1 MAEEKL
7 FVRKATGLV
16 REIGALTAIII
27 VIANTVGLGWQKR
40 VFQFTGLAPLPENQ
54 WLAGIHP
61 MVMAFI
67 IGGIAILLSVLAIAV
82 LSAAMPRSGGG
93 YVVISRILGPI
104 WGFVGAWLEFF
115 SISWSFGIIA
125 VAVFE
130 GIYFIMGP
138 IAFGSSF
145 APPAGISGDWFLFA
159 VGLVLVIIFTVVG
172 VFGIKL
178 TGLLLQ
184 VMFWI
189 PAVLT
194 FYVFGLLSQ
203 ASSTAITTGMAN
215 LLKLPS
221 GLPATPDNY
230 VSAATNSTLLG
241 SGVIQ
246 NHVAAGGYW
255 GAVAIAI
262 VGAYFAYIGY
272 AASTFVA
279 GEIKEA
285 NRSLPRTLLI
295 ASVIIIALYVSV
307 SLVAST
313 ALKGIAVR
321 CVVGNTVTVGPCSG
335 TGQEFSLLSAWSYLS
350 YNSVPGVSL
359 GTALL
364 PTAKLWTTTLAGLS
378 ASGINLGS
386 ANWILV
392 IFGVFWIAND
402 IPPFIL
408 TASRILFAMSFD
420 RVLPAPLANVNDR
433 FHSPINA
440 VFVTGVVALLGCFSE
455 SGLFDGGGSLN
466 AGSNGFLSAALGSSG
481 GVELTDLFD
490 ATFFT
495 LFTLSLLFLP
505 LMASKRH
512 IFDTAPYK
520 PGGKTGMVL
529 LGAAGFVANL
539 IIDGFLLFAP
549 APAGDFDLLQIGRQ
563 VTNPL
568 VDLWAL
574 WFTIIVALVGAMIYL
589 YYKQVS
595 KANYA
600 TIFAQIPPE

>member
-1 MAEEKL
+1 M
-7 FVRKATGLV
+7 
-16 REIGALTAIII
+16 
-27 VIANTVGLGWQKR
+27 ANTIGLGWQKR
-40 VFQFTGLAPLPENQ
+40 VFQFTGKAPLPENQ
-54 WLAGIHP
+54 FLAGIPP
-61 MVMAFI
+61 MTMAFI
-67 IGGIAILLSVLAIAV
+67 LGGIAILLSVLAVSV
-82 LSAAMPRSGGG
+82 LAAAMPRSGGG
-93 YVVISRILGPI
+93 YVVISRIIGPV
-104 WGFVGAWLEFF
+104 WGFLGSWLEFF
-115 SISWSFGIIA
+115 SIAWSFGIIA

-130 GIYFIMGP
+130 GIYQIMGP
-138 IAFGSSF
+138 IAFGISF
-145 APPAGISGDWFLFA
+145 GTPAGIDSHVFLFI
-159 VGLVLVIIFTVVG
+159 VGLVLVAAFTFVGIFG
-172 VFGIKL
+172 VKLAGI
-178 TGLLLQ
+178 LLQ
-184 VMFWI
+184 AMFWVPTI
-189 PAVLT
+189 LT

-203 ASSTAITTGMAN
+203 ATTSTVTTGMAN
-215 LLKLPS
+215 ILGHAPV
-221 GLPATPDNY
+221 DY
-230 VSAATNSTLLG
+230 VNAALTQGMDAKAAT
-241 SGVIQ
+241 V
-246 NHVAAGGYW
+246 GGYW
-255 GAVAIAI
+255 GAVSTAM

-279 GEIKEA
+279 GEIKQA
-285 NRSLPRTLLI
+285 NKSLPKTLVI
-295 ASVIIIALYVSV
+295 ASVLIIALYVSISV
-307 SLVAST
+307 VA
-313 ALKGIAVR
+313 ANAIKGL
-321 CVVGNTVTVGPCSG
+321 GTVTVNGN
-335 TGQEFSLLSAWSYLS
+335 TYSLLSAWSYLS
-350 YNSVPGVSL
+350 YGGGVLGSTATPPNTLPGV
-359 GTALL
+359 
-364 PTAKLWTTTLAGLS
+364 KLWTTTVAGITG
-378 ASGINLGS
+378 SGINLGS
-386 ANWILV
+386 ANFILV

-466 AGSNGFLSAALGSSG
+466 AGSNAFLSAALGSSG

-505 LMASKRH
+505 IMASKRH

-520 PGGKTGMVL
+520 PGGKGGMIL

-539 IIDGFLLFAP
+539 VIDGFLLFAP

-574 WFTIIVALVGAMIYL
+574 WFTIIIALAGALIYL

>member
-1 MAEEKL
+1 
-7 FVRKATGLV
+7 
-16 REIGALTAIII
+16 
-27 VIANTVGLGWQKR
+27 
-40 VFQFTGLAPLPENQ
+40 
-54 WLAGIHP
+54 
-61 MVMAFI
+61 
-67 IGGIAILLSVLAIAV
+67 
-82 LSAAMPRSGGG
+82 
-93 YVVISRILGPI
+93 
-104 WGFVGAWLEFF
+104 
-115 SISWSFGIIA
+115 
-125 VAVFE
+125 
-130 GIYFIMGP
+130 MGP
-138 IAFGSSF
+138 IAFGSGL
-145 APPAGISGDWFLFA
+145 APPGGISTDWFLFV
-159 VGLVLVIIFTVVG
+159 VGLVLVIVFTVVG
-172 VFGIKL
+172 VFGVKL
-178 TGLLLQ
+178 TGRLLQ

-203 ASSTAITTGMAN
+203 ASSTAITSGMAN

-221 GLPATPDNY
+221 GLPATPSNY
-230 VSAATNSTLLG
+230 VAAATNTTLLG
-241 SGVIQ
+241 TGAIQ
-246 NHVAAGGYW
+246 NHIVAGGYW
-255 GAVAIAI
+255 GAVSIAV

-285 NRSLPRTLLI
+285 NRSLPKTLLI
-295 ASVIIIALYVSV
+295 SSVIIILLYVSV
-307 SLVAST
+307 SLVASSV
-313 ALKGIAVR
+313 LKGIATH
-321 CVVGNTVTVGPCSG
+321 CVVGTTVTAGACSG
-335 TGQEFSLLSAWSYLS
+335 GGQEFSLLSAWSYLS
-350 YNSVPGVSL
+350 YNSVPGVTLS
-359 GTALL
+359 AAHL

-378 ASGINLGS
+378 ASGISLGS

-392 IFGVFWIAND
+392 VFGIFWIAND

-420 RVLPAPLANVNDR
+420 RVLPAPLSNVNDR

-440 VFVTGVVALLGCFSE
+440 VIVTGVVALLGCFSE

-466 AGSNGFLSAALGSSG
+466 TGSNAFLSAVLGSNG

-505 LMASKRH
+505 LLASKRQ

-520 PGGKTGMVL
+520 PGGKGGMIM
-529 LGAAGFVANL
+529 LGAAGFAAN
-539 IIDGFLLFAP
+539 IVIDGFLLLAP
-549 APAGDFDLLQIGRQ
+549 APAGNFDLLQIGRQ
-563 VTNPL
+563 VTNPI

-574 WFTIIVALVGAMIYL
+574 WFTIIVALVGALIFM